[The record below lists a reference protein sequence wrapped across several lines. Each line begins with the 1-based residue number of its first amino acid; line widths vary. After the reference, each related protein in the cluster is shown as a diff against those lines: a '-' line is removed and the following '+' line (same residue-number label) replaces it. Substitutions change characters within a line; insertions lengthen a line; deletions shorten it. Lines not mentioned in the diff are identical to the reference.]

1 MDVPV
6 SVIIPCYRCAKTI
19 PRAIDSVAKQTLR
32 PAQVILVDDGSGD
45 ETLETLYSLQA
56 TYGSNWI
63 NVIPLDTNQGVSF
76 ARNVAWDQATQE
88 YIAFLDADDVWY
100 PQKIEIQYRLMLE
113 NPDLSGI
120 GHRYKIVDPGTH
132 TPELSVMPNPASHPI
147 TRNRLL
153 HSNPFVTPSVMLK
166 RNLAYRFDPRRRYC
180 EDHYLWLE
188 LACDGLPLAFIDT
201 TLVNVYKR
209 IGASGASRHLLKM
222 RLGDISNYWTLWRM
236 GKLGFL
242 RMCTSIIY
250 SMLKFILMLIVGPH
264 AHFAIKQRIDFSGSR

>member
-1 MDVPV
+1 MDVPI

-45 ETLETLYSLQA
+45 ETLETCYALQA

-63 NVIPLDTNQGVSF
+63 NVIPLVSNKGVSF

-88 YIAFLDADDVWY
+88 YIAFLDADDAWY
-100 PQKIEIQYRLMLE
+100 PQKIEIQYRLMLGH
-113 NPDLSGI
+113 PDLSAS
-120 GHRYKIVDPGTH
+120 GHRYKIVDPDSH
-132 TPELSVMPNPASHPI
+132 TPELSVMPNPDSHPI

-153 HSNPFVTPSVMLK
+153 HSNQFVTSSVMLK

-180 EDHYLWLE
+180 EDYYLWLE
-188 LACDGLPLAFIDT
+188 LACAGLHLELVDT
-201 TLVNVYKR
+201 TLVYVHKR

-222 RLGDISNYWTLWRM
+222 RLGDINNYWTLWRM
-236 GKLGFL
+236 GKLGFV
-242 RMCTSIIY
+242 RMCTSTIY
-250 SMLKFILMLIVGPH
+250 SMLKFSLMLIVGPR
-264 AHFAIKQRIDFSGSR
+264 AHFAIKQRIDFSTDD

>member
-6 SVIIPCYRCAKTI
+6 SVIIPCYRCAKTL

-45 ETLETLYSLQA
+45 ETLEACYYLQA

-76 ARNVAWDQATQE
+76 ARNVAWDQATQA

-113 NPDLSGI
+113 SPDLSAS
-120 GHRYKIVDPGTH
+120 GHHYKIVDPDTH
-132 TPELSVMPNPASHPI
+132 TPELSVVPNLASHRI
-147 TRNRLL
+147 TRNQLL

-166 RNLAYRFDPRRRYC
+166 RNLVYRFDPRRRYC
-180 EDHYLWLE
+180 EDYYLWLQ
-188 LACDGLPLAFIDT
+188 LACDGLPLALLDA
-201 TLVNVYKR
+201 TLVYVYKR
-209 IGASGASRHLLKM
+209 NGTTGASRHILKM
-222 RLGDISNYWTLWRM
+222 RLGDINNYWTLWRL
-236 GKLGFL
+236 GKFGFL
-242 RMCTSIIY
+242 RMCTSIII
-250 SMLKFILMLIVGPH
+250 SMLKFILMLIVGPQV
-264 AHFAIKQRIDFSGSR
+264 HFAIKQRMDCIGSR